1 LLLGVDRLDYTKGI
15 QQRIKA
21 IAEMLDDGLLSA
33 ERQVMIQIAVPSR
46 ESDAHYEQE
55 RHDLE
60 RAVSEVNGEHGL
72 VGHPAIHYLHKNLP
86 FDELIALYL
95 AADIMLVTRSRT
107 A

>member
-1 LLLGVDRLDYTKGI
+1 
-15 QQRIKA
+15 
-21 IAEMLDDGLLSA
+21 
-33 ERQVMIQIAVPSR
+33 
-46 ESDAHYEQE
+46 
-55 RHDLE
+55 
-60 RAVSEVNGEHGL
+60 VNGEHGL

>member
-1 LLLGVDRLDYTKGI
+1 
-15 QQRIKA
+15 
-21 IAEMLDDGLLSA
+21 
-33 ERQVMIQIAVPSR
+33 MIQIAVPSR

-107 A
+107 HEPRRQGVRDDAFGPHGQAHLE